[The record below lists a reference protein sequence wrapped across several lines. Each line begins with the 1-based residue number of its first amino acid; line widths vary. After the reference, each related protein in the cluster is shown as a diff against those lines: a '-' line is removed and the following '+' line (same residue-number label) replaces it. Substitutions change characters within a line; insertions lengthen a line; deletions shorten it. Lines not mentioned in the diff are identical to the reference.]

1 MELVETNIVTRQT
14 PWRLQM
20 SKKVIKSLFK
30 NLILFFSTI
39 SLILVIIQPS
49 EVIALEVQSSEKVS
63 MLKQKVAK
71 GYANKFCNSIGIGI
85 SKEGATRLTINENME
100 SKFNPSLW
108 FELASSGK
116 KNLEKIDPD
125 QLADKIS
132 AQIVNDCGYAIGLN
146 GKKGINEFKE
156 YFLTIKD
163 EIDSQSI
170 NQ

>member
-1 MELVETNIVTRQT
+1 MELLETNIVTRQT

-20 SKKVIKSLFK
+20 SKKVLKSLFR
-30 NLILFFSTI
+30 NLIFLFSTI
-39 SLILVIIQPS
+39 SLIIVIIQPS
-49 EVIALEVQSSEKVS
+49 EVIALEVQSSEKIS

-116 KNLEKIDPD
+116 KNREKIDPD
-125 QLADKIS
+125 KLADKIS

-156 YFLTIKD
+156 YFLSIKD
-163 EIDSQSI
+163 EIENQRI